1 MAKNTD
7 RNDDFWTLSELVP
20 KRTYIKKPESDIS
33 PVTVET
39 GDEEGAGAPVPTVG
53 KRPSPPARESV
64 SYSPEHSL
72 IKEVTLE
79 PWPANFS
86 FYSKFH
92 SEAVKL
98 FSVEGKHCPPERFL
112 RIPLNM
118 ISFRKASLTFICI
131 SGNSSAVESTLRL
144 TAVIYFSCFM
154 R

>member
-7 RNDDFWTLSELVP
+7 RNDDFWTLSEFVP

-39 GDEEGAGAPVPTVG
+39 GDEEGAGTPVPTVG

-92 SEAVKL
+92 SEAAKL
-98 FSVEGKHCPPERFL
+98 FSAEGEHCPPERVC
-112 RIPLNM
+112 
-118 ISFRKASLTFICI
+118 A
-131 SGNSSAVESTLRL
+131 
-144 TAVIYFSCFM
+144 
-154 R
+154 